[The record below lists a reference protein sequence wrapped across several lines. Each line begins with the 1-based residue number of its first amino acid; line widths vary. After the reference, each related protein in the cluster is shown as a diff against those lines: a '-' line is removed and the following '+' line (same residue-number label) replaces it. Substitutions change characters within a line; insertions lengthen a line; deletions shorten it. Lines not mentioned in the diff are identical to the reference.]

1 VIRVV
6 LADDEDLIRGAL
18 AALLELEDDISVVAQ
33 ASDGDAAVAA
43 VRAHRPDIAV
53 FDLEMPRRDG
63 VLAAEAVRGLADVA
77 VVIVTRHARPGVLRR
92 ALTAGVRGFVP
103 KTTPAAQLASILRD
117 VHAGR
122 RYVDSEIA
130 AAALT
135 EGACPLT
142 TRELDVLRHALQGG
156 TVATIAGEAHLAA
169 GTVRNYLSSAMTKL
183 GVNTRYEAA
192 RLAWEEGW
200 I

>member
-1 VIRVV
+1 MV

-18 AALLELEDDISVVAQ
+18 AALLDLEDDIRVVEQ
-33 ASDGDAAVAA
+33 VGDGEAAVEA
-43 VRAHRPDIAV
+43 VRRHRPDIAV

-63 VLAAEAVRGLADVA
+63 VLAAEAVRDLDGVA

-92 ALTAGVRGFVP
+92 ALSAGVRGFVP

-142 TRELDVLRHALQGG
+142 ARELDVLRHALHGG
-156 TVATIAGEAHLAA
+156 TVAVIARETHLAP

-183 GVNTRYEAA
+183 HAGTRYEAA

>member
-18 AALLELEDDISVVAQ
+18 AALLELEDDITVVAQ
-33 ASDGDAAVAA
+33 VSDGDAAVAA
-43 VRAHRPDIAV
+43 VREHRPDIAV
-53 FDLEMPRRDG
+53 FDLEMPGRDG
-63 VLAAEAVRGLADVA
+63 VLAAEAVRDIPDV
-77 VVIVTRHARPGVLRR
+77 VVVLVTRHARPGVLKR
-92 ALTAGVRGFVP
+92 ALAAGVRGFVP
-103 KTTPAAQLASILRD
+103 KTTPASRLASILRD
-117 VHAGR
+117 VRAGS
-122 RYVDSEIA
+122 RYVDSDIA

-142 TRELDVLRHALQGG
+142 ARELEVLRHALRGG
-156 TVATIAGEAHLAA
+156 PVAGIALEANLAA

-183 GVNTRYEAA
+183 NVSTRHEAA

>member
-1 VIRVV
+1 MIRVV

-18 AALLELEDDISVVAQ
+18 AALLELEDDLSVVAQ
-33 ASDGDAAVAA
+33 VSDGKEAVVA
-43 VRAHRPDIAV
+43 VREHLPDIAV
-53 FDLEMPRRDG
+53 FDLEMPELDG
-63 VLAAEAVRGLADVA
+63 VLAAEAVRDLVGVA

-92 ALTAGVRGFVP
+92 ALSAGVQGFVP
-103 KTTPAAQLASILRD
+103 KTTPAAKLASILRD

-135 EGACPLT
+135 EDTCPLT
-142 TRELDVLRHALQGG
+142 SRELDVLRHALRGG
-156 TVATIAGEAHLAA
+156 TVNVIAREAHLAG

-183 GVNTRYEAA
+183 GVSTRYEAA
-192 RLAWEEGW
+192 RRAWDEGW

>member
-1 VIRVV
+1 MIRVV

-33 ASDGDAAVAA
+33 VSDGNAAVAA
-43 VRAHRPDIAV
+43 VVEHRPDIAV

-63 VLAAEAVRGLADVA
+63 VLAAEAVRGLDGVA

-92 ALTAGVRGFVP
+92 ALSAGVRGFVP
-103 KTTPAAQLASILRD
+103 KTTPASQLASILRD
-117 VHAGR
+117 VHEGR

-142 TRELDVLRHALQGG
+142 ARELDVLRYALRGG
-156 TVATIAGEAHLAA
+156 TVATIAAEAHLAA

-183 GVNTRYEAA
+183 GVSTRYEAA
-192 RLAWEEGW
+192 RLAWDEGW

>member
-1 VIRVV
+1 MVIRVV

-18 AALLELEDDISVVAQ
+18 AALLELEDDITVVAQ
-33 ASDGDAAVAA
+33 VSDGDAAVAA
-43 VRAHRPDIAV
+43 VREHRPEIAV
-53 FDLEMPRRDG
+53 FDLEMPNRDG
-63 VLAAEAVRGLADVA
+63 VLAAEAVRDLVA

-92 ALTAGVRGFVP
+92 ALSAGVRGFVP
-103 KTTPAAQLASILRD
+103 KTTPASRLASILRD

-142 TRELDVLRHALQGG
+142 ARELDVLRYALRGG

-183 GVNTRYEAA
+183 GVSTRYEAA
-192 RLAWEEGW
+192 RLAWDEGW

>member
-1 VIRVV
+1 MIRVV

-43 VRAHRPDIAV
+43 VVEHRPDIAV

-63 VLAAEAVRGLADVA
+63 VLAAEAVRALDGVA

-92 ALTAGVRGFVP
+92 ALSAGVRGFVP
-103 KTTPAAQLASILRD
+103 KTTPASQLASILRD
-117 VHAGR
+117 VHEGR

-142 TRELDVLRHALQGG
+142 ARELDVLRYALRGG
-156 TVATIAGEAHLAA
+156 TVATIAAEAHLAA

-183 GVNTRYEAA
+183 GVSTRYEAA
-192 RLAWEEGW
+192 RLAWDEGW